1 MADDLFDIEDEKEQS
16 SLKGGDDLDSD
27 ESKRNEELRAHE
39 KELKELLKKVQEELG
54 MSDEDWKSEQG
65 KQKRKE
71 MADKVLNTANEVLK
85 TAGSSLVSRKKA
97 NAQEKYINQFNT
109 LIPFGYNISP
119 KGGHCKSSGPWSNK
133 KLSEKHKQNI
143 SNKLKGIK
151 TWNKGIPCSD
161 NTKRKISNS
170 EKGKILSE
178 HTKTKMSEASKG
190 RPKSKEHA
198 EKCRVAN
205 LGKKHPKIYCM
216 HCKKYYADYMYILYH
231 GEKCKLR
238 K

>member
-1 MADDLFDIEDEKEQS
+1 MIHYVYLTTNLINGKKYIGDHSTNKLNDNYIGSGRPVFKSAIKKYGRENFKREILEFFETKE
-16 SLKGGDDLDSD
+16 
-27 ESKRNEELRAHE
+27 EAF
-39 KELKELLKKVQEELG
+39 
-54 MSDEDWKSEQG
+54 
-65 KQKRKE
+65 
-71 MADKVLNTANEVLK
+71 
-85 TAGSSLVSRKKA
+85 